1 VHPGR
6 PIYNG
11 HYVKVRPT
19 ALKNPKLVIYS
30 PEMVRDLG
38 FEEGEVYSEEFVAYF
53 SGDVDGATTFTTD
66 GNGEEMEGLNEIET
80 WATPYALSIMG
91 KRYTNNCPYG
101 TGDGYGDG
109 RAISI
114 GEVVVPFK
122 DDNGDSSHE
131 SLYPKHAAR
140 YELQLKGAGQTPFC
154 RGADGRAVLRSS
166 IREFLASEAMHHLG
180 ISTTRAL
187 SLIVSDD
194 PGGDTSAR
202 PWYSDRAQT
211 RALPTMDD
219 PRLAQY
225 DDQQKREIISQIA
238 AQTRADPDVM
248 REEKC
253 AITTR
258 VASSFVRIG
267 HLDLFARRVEMVQA
281 KLAAAKEKDDGDD
294 LAMSIKDTQQY
305 QELED
310 MMWHACFREYYDEAY
325 APYWESKDAKSAAM
339 ALMDAA
345 MVRIAKMVAGWVRVG
360 FVQGNFNADNCL
372 VGGRTMDYGPFG
384 FLDVYHPLSAKW
396 TGSGDHFGFM
406 NQPNAGYANFA
417 VLAESLLPIVE
428 ANGGDA
434 DITRGEMLKKAS
446 EVFEKAVDEAI
457 TAKMGLDVG
466 PPDMVKIS
474 DDLYGEIEPML
485 RTARADWTLFWRQLT
500 YVAAKYKPA
509 DGDYDYDGM
518 LSTLLGDDDT
528 NPFYDTLSDDNRD
541 TLRAWL
547 KKWHKELTRC
557 HEFITFSDTEVVPIE
572 ERMRLANP
580 KFTLKEWML
589 VDAYTKADPGKIPGN
604 PFSFKAVKPDYSIVQ
619 ELFELCKD
627 PYGEGTPEN
636 QKKYYR
642 RAPAESLSAGG
653 TAFMS

>member
-1 VHPGR
+1 MHPGR

-19 ALKNPKLVIYS
+19 PLKNPKLVIHS

-38 FEEGEVYSEEFVAYF
+38 FEEGEVFSEEFVAYF
-53 SGDVDGATTFTTD
+53 SGDVDGATTTTATD
-66 GNGEEMEGLNEIET
+66 GDNDGEDLIET

-114 GEVVVPFK
+114 GEVVVPFN
-122 DDNGDSSHE
+122 DGDNGDSSHE

-187 SLIVSDD
+187 SLIVSDG

-238 AQTRADPDVM
+238 AQSKSDPDVM

-267 HLDLFARRVEMVQA
+267 HLDLFARRVEMMQA
-281 KLAAAKEKDDGDD
+281 KLGAAKEKNDGDED
-294 LAMSIKDTQQY
+294 VDMSIKDTQQY

-325 APYWESKDAKSAAM
+325 DPYWESKDAKSAAI
-339 ALMDAA
+339 ALLDAA

-360 FVQGNFNADNCL
+360 FVQ
-372 VGGRTMDYGPFG
+372 VR
-384 FLDVYHPLSAKW
+384 
-396 TGSGDHFGFM
+396 
-406 NQPNAGYANFA
+406 
-417 VLAESLLPIVE
+417 
-428 ANGGDA
+428 
-434 DITRGEMLKKAS
+434 
-446 EVFEKAVDEAI
+446 
-457 TAKMGLDVG
+457 
-466 PPDMVKIS
+466 
-474 DDLYGEIEPML
+474 
-485 RTARADWTLFWRQLT
+485 
-500 YVAAKYKPA
+500 
-509 DGDYDYDGM
+509 
-518 LSTLLGDDDT
+518 
-528 NPFYDTLSDDNRD
+528 
-541 TLRAWL
+541 
-547 KKWHKELTRC
+547 
-557 HEFITFSDTEVVPIE
+557 
-572 ERMRLANP
+572 
-580 KFTLKEWML
+580 
-589 VDAYTKADPGKIPGN
+589 IP
-604 PFSFKAVKPDYSIVQ
+604 
-619 ELFELCKD
+619 
-627 PYGEGTPEN
+627 T
-636 QKKYYR
+636 
-642 RAPAESLSAGG
+642 
-653 TAFMS
+653 

>member
-1 VHPGR
+1 MHPGR

-19 ALKNPKLVIYS
+19 PLKNPKMVIYS

-53 SGDVDGATTFTTD
+53 SGDVDGATTTTAPD
-66 GNGEEMEGLNEIET
+66 GDGEELEGLNEIET

-114 GEVVVPFK
+114 GEVVVPFN
-122 DDNGDSSHE
+122 DDNGDSTHE
-131 SLYPKHAAR
+131 SLYPKHAKR

-187 SLIVSDD
+187 SLIVSDG

-238 AQTRADPDVM
+238 AQTKADPDVM

-267 HLDLFARRVEMVQA
+267 HLDLFARRVEMMQA
-281 KLAAAKEKDDGDD
+281 KLGAAKEKNDGEDDAG
-294 LAMSIKDTQQY
+294 MSIKDTQQY

-325 APYWESKDAKSAAM
+325 APYWESKDAKSAAI
-339 ALMDAA
+339 ALMDSA

-360 FVQGNFNADNCL
+360 FVQ
-372 VGGRTMDYGPFG
+372 VRIHT
-384 FLDVYHPLSAKW
+384 
-396 TGSGDHFGFM
+396 
-406 NQPNAGYANFA
+406 
-417 VLAESLLPIVE
+417 
-428 ANGGDA
+428 
-434 DITRGEMLKKAS
+434 
-446 EVFEKAVDEAI
+446 
-457 TAKMGLDVG
+457 
-466 PPDMVKIS
+466 
-474 DDLYGEIEPML
+474 
-485 RTARADWTLFWRQLT
+485 
-500 YVAAKYKPA
+500 
-509 DGDYDYDGM
+509 
-518 LSTLLGDDDT
+518 
-528 NPFYDTLSDDNRD
+528 
-541 TLRAWL
+541 
-547 KKWHKELTRC
+547 
-557 HEFITFSDTEVVPIE
+557 
-572 ERMRLANP
+572 
-580 KFTLKEWML
+580 
-589 VDAYTKADPGKIPGN
+589 
-604 PFSFKAVKPDYSIVQ
+604 
-619 ELFELCKD
+619 
-627 PYGEGTPEN
+627 
-636 QKKYYR
+636 
-642 RAPAESLSAGG
+642 
-653 TAFMS
+653 

>member
-1 VHPGR
+1 M
-6 PIYNG
+6 
-11 HYVKVRPT
+11 
-19 ALKNPKLVIYS
+19 AQ
-30 PEMVRDLG
+30 ELG
-38 FEEGEVYSEEFVAYF
+38 FEEGEVYSEEFVKYF
-53 SGDVDGATTFTTD
+53 SGDVDGATTSSDD
-66 GNGEEMEGLNEIET
+66 GDDEEMVMMEGLKEIET

-114 GEVVVPFK
+114 GEVVVPFNHN
-122 DDNGDSSHE
+122 DNNGDESSHE

-238 AQTRADPDVM
+238 AQSKADPDVM

-267 HLDLFARRVEMVQA
+267 HLDLFARRVEMMQA
-281 KLAAAKEKDDGDD
+281 KLGAAKQLKNDGGEDGVD
-294 LAMSIKDTQQY
+294 MSIKDTQQY

-325 APYWESKDAKSAAM
+325 APYWESKDAKSAAI

-360 FVQGNFNADNCL
+360 FVQ
-372 VGGRTMDYGPFG
+372 VSKHRT
-384 FLDVYHPLSAKW
+384 
-396 TGSGDHFGFM
+396 
-406 NQPNAGYANFA
+406 
-417 VLAESLLPIVE
+417 
-428 ANGGDA
+428 
-434 DITRGEMLKKAS
+434 
-446 EVFEKAVDEAI
+446 
-457 TAKMGLDVG
+457 
-466 PPDMVKIS
+466 
-474 DDLYGEIEPML
+474 
-485 RTARADWTLFWRQLT
+485 
-500 YVAAKYKPA
+500 
-509 DGDYDYDGM
+509 
-518 LSTLLGDDDT
+518 
-528 NPFYDTLSDDNRD
+528 
-541 TLRAWL
+541 
-547 KKWHKELTRC
+547 
-557 HEFITFSDTEVVPIE
+557 
-572 ERMRLANP
+572 
-580 KFTLKEWML
+580 
-589 VDAYTKADPGKIPGN
+589 
-604 PFSFKAVKPDYSIVQ
+604 
-619 ELFELCKD
+619 
-627 PYGEGTPEN
+627 
-636 QKKYYR
+636 
-642 RAPAESLSAGG
+642 
-653 TAFMS
+653 